1 MPKRTSSKPNRM
13 SERLYDF
20 VIPVN
25 QEFMFLDDSLA
36 KKELIRGV
44 LFRRI
49 FAQHTEVVR
58 GDHELRLLAIQHYR
72 EVKARSGDADLAD
85 RWMFMRFEN
94 GDSLLVKGHVEE
106 IDHSEYTMLVRH
118 QIISYTMG
126 ADVFE
131 SAVMSKSNGQRL
143 KHNEYLLALWEPSTD
158 KLTFSDHTRSYM
170 EHWSTRTAIDESF
183 LSIIPKELLTDV
195 ADGHGVLTDLNFP
208 IEIAGLES
216 TDQFDL
222 SCSRVV
228 SNISHPV
235 YLFVFQRTQ
244 HQKHSI
250 HFNGEFYRTI
260 MNSAN
265 IDMCVFDT
273 SHRYLFINKN
283 AVKNDETR
291 EWLIGKTDFDYC
303 AHKGLDTSKAEIRR
317 AYFTRALET
326 METVAMEEKQLNQNG
341 ETVYSIKYF
350 KPVED
355 GQLVKYVIGFGLDI
369 TKQKEIEYDLRESE
383 SKYRDLFES
392 SLDLI
397 QSVDREGKFLFYN
410 NAWAQKLGYTAED
423 LKEKTI
429 FSIIDPEQM
438 DHCMPIFQQVF
449 AGESVMDIQVVF
461 LTKNGDRLEL
471 EGNVVPRV
479 ENGEVIA
486 THAFL
491 RDVTER
497 NFKEELL
504 RQSLAE
510 KESLLGEIHHRVKN
524 NLTVVYSLLEL
535 QALKEKDE
543 KVKQVFKESQARIR
557 SMALVHEKLY
567 QSDTFSRVDLTSYL
581 RELIQYIVRI
591 NYGSSRPIQVIFEG
605 EGIFVNINQ
614 AVPCGLLANEI
625 FTNSCKYAFTSTEHP
640 VITVTTEEGDTEN
653 LLTIR
658 DNGVGLPD
666 SLNLASLDTLGFRL
680 IKTFVSQ
687 IKGTLKMHNDNGLVY
702 DIKFPRK

>member
-1 MPKRTSSKPNRM
+1 M

-36 KKELIRGV
+36 KKELIRGI

-49 FAQHTEVVR
+49 FAHHTEVVR
-58 GDHELRLLAIQHYR
+58 VDHELRILAVKHYR

-85 RWMFMRFEN
+85 RWMFMRFDN

-118 QIISYTMG
+118 QIISYKMG
-126 ADVFE
+126 TDEFE
-131 SAVMSKSNGQRL
+131 SAGMSKSNGQRL
-143 KHNEYLLALWEPSTD
+143 KHNEYLLALWEPSAG
-158 KLTFSDHTRSYM
+158 KLTFSDQARKYI
-170 EHWSTRTAIDESF
+170 EHWSARTVIDESF
-183 LSIIPKELLTDV
+183 LSLIPKELLTDITTGQE
-195 ADGHGVLTDLNFP
+195 ALMDRNFP
-208 IEIAGLES
+208 LEIAGLES

-228 SNISHPV
+228 TNIAHPT
-235 YLFVFQRTQ
+235 YLFVLQRTQ
-244 HQKHSI
+244 QQRHSI

-260 MNSAN
+260 LNSAT

-283 AVKNDETR
+283 AVRNDQTR

-303 AHKGLDTSKAEIRR
+303 AYKGLDTSKAEMRR
-317 AYFTRALET
+317 AYFNKALET
-326 METVAMEEKQLNQNG
+326 METVAMEERQVNQNG
-341 ETVYSIKYF
+341 ETHHTIKYF
-350 KPVED
+350 KPIQD

-369 TKQKEIEYDLRESE
+369 TKQKEIEHNLRESE
-383 SKYRDLFES
+383 GKYRDLFES

-397 QSVDREGKFLFYN
+397 QSVDKEGKFLFYN
-410 NAWAQKLGYTAED
+410 NAWAQKLGYTAEE
-423 LKEKTI
+423 LKDKTI

-438 DHCMPIFQQVF
+438 DHCMPIFQRVF
-449 AGESVMDIQVVF
+449 TGESVMDIQVVF
-461 LTKNGDRLEL
+461 RAKNGNRLEL

-497 NFKEELL
+497 NYKEELL

-543 KVKQVFKESQARIR
+543 KIKQVFKESQARIR

-581 RELIQYIVRI
+581 RELTQYIVRI
-591 NYGSSRPIQVIFEG
+591 NYGSSKPIHVIFEG
-605 EGIFVNINQ
+605 ENVFVDINQ

-625 FTNSCKYAFTSTEHP
+625 FTNACKYAFTNTEHP
-640 VITVTTEEGDTEN
+640 VITITTEEGDKDN

-658 DNGVGLPD
+658 DNGEGLPD
-666 SLNLASLDTLGFRL
+666 DFNLASIDTLGFRL

-687 IKGTLKMHNDNGLVY
+687 IKGTLKMQNDNGLVY
-702 DIKFPRK
+702 HIKFPRK